1 MDYQDIRCQLENHI
15 LTITLDRPDRMNAW
29 TLRMKDEMLHA
40 LAQANDNDEVRVIV
54 VTGEGKAYC
63 AGMELVRPEGNIF
76 GYDIPQGDELN
87 IEEIRD
93 SGGELSLALYN
104 SRKPVI
110 AAINGAAVG
119 IGITMTLPM
128 DFRIA
133 AEGAK
138 IGFVFTQRGIVP
150 EAASSWFLPRLVG
163 QQKALEWVLTGEIF
177 TAEEGLQAGLF
188 HSLAPRGEVL
198 QAAYAL
204 AERLMY
210 KTSAVAQG
218 IARQMLWRNPTFD
231 HPMHAHAIDSRLMYI
246 TSERLDGRDGFKAFL
261 EKRDPV
267 FEGKVS
273 EDIPDHY
280 PWWPEPDLW

>member
-1 MDYQDIRCQLENHI
+1 MDYQDIRCQKENGI
-15 LTITLDRPDRMNAW
+15 LTVFLDRPERMNAW
-29 TLRMKDEMLHA
+29 TLTMKTEILQA
-40 LAQANDNDEVRVIV
+40 LADANADDSIRVIV
-54 VTGEGKAYC
+54 VTGEGKAFC

-87 IEEIRD
+87 INEIRD

-163 QQKALEWVLTGEIF
+163 QQQALEWVLTGEIF
-177 TAEEGLQAGLF
+177 QAEQGLEAGLF
-188 HSLAPRGEVL
+188 RSLAPKDKVL
-198 QAAYAL
+198 DEAYAL
-204 AERLMY
+204 AERLMH
-210 KTSAVAQG
+210 KTSSVAQAF
-218 IARQMLWRNPTFD
+218 ARQMLWRNPSFD
-231 HPMHAHAIDSRLMYI
+231 HPLHAHAVDSRLMYLS
-246 TSERLDGRDGFKAFL
+246 SERLDGRDGFNAFL

-267 FEGKVS
+267 FDGHVS
-273 EDIPDHY
+273 KDVPKQFS
-280 PWWPEPDLW
+280 WWPEPDLW